1 MWFVVFVRWIVYGVY
16 VICLRLLGVVCFV
29 YVVYFVCMCM
39 TGLFVAVCDVCCV
52 WFQVRV
58 VVLVF
63 GFM

>member
-39 TGLFVAVCDVCCV
+39 TGLFVDVCEFV
-52 WFQVRV
+52 SGV
-58 VVLVF
+58 
-63 GFM
+63 